1 MKWGNIH
8 CIFMIVESTRLNDLN
23 KNMILVATLSHSYGK
38 EGAFGM

>member
-23 KNMILVATLSHSYGK
+23 KNMILVATL
-38 EGAFGM
+38 A